1 MRGTAWWA
9 AGWLLCWAV
18 WPCQGQTVTPPT
30 LQIEQ
35 SAPQAVVLAWPAS
48 ATGFVLEA
56 TSDIG
61 GILPW
66 AIVTTSPVQQ
76 GDLLT
81 VSEPTTQQ
89 TRYYRLRYVGSALPL
104 TTVVGSSPMPA
115 EDGVAVTRETVL
127 YFSAPLAGDTLLATN
142 QFHAEFG
149 GRMILSRIEVS
160 SDHRKAS
167 LFYLE
172 NLPAGARVQ
181 VTFDGNAVKDQ
192 YGSVLDADGDGVAGG
207 VFKMFFDTF
216 STVAVGQTAVI
227 GHVYASQ
234 LVPDPNGTGQT
245 ANQPLEGVTITV
257 DGAEETLRTTTDA
270 AGFFKLQPAPAGRFF
285 VHVDGRTAVG
295 SQWPTGQYYPF
306 VGKAWDAVAG
316 VETNLA
322 SGTGEIYLPLIAAD
336 TLKPVS
342 ATTTTEI
349 TFPPSVIASNAV
361 LNGVT
366 ISVPPNDLF
375 DNSGQ
380 RGGRVGIAP
389 VSPDR
394 LPEPLPPGLSL
405 PLVITIQTDGPLNF
419 DQPVPVRFP
428 NLPDPA
434 TGLKLPPGA
443 KSALWSFNHKS
454 GKWEIQGPMTVTADG
469 AYVVSDPGVGVRQ
482 PGWHGSAPGTPPGG
496 PPPSGPCSS
505 SEGAGCGLSLLTGAL
520 DCGLSFVPGVGT
532 AFCLG
537 MGLGYGGARNV
548 MDCAI
553 GDGVDCAVS
562 VGANA
567 AGIAACLA
575 QAAPGVGQAIACG
588 AAGFSI
594 GKSCAPCI
602 FGLFG
607 GVSANALSL
616 DFTYERDVPYG
627 GPWASARRIGLQGR
641 PVLQDDPTL
650 SPEQVDF
657 QAHLALLEAYTNVLQ
672 VMYGASIWYNAV
684 DLQNGDYRPAS
695 QQVVNLLTALHTAAG
710 TGSPGGIAVTDPEV
724 TSLLSLPRPA
734 SISETDVRDVAHY
747 FNQTFTEYQAKV
759 FTHAQAGR
767 IDFMDRD
774 ELIAAMKRWTN
785 ALGTLQG
792 LGYDAVDLGGA
803 FRRFYEYNIE
813 SYSDT
818 TPGKL
823 DSRQVW
829 YWLRNETTG
838 QVLRGKLNGEGHFPI
853 AALTPDTLYR
863 ARYYEAQRGLFGE
876 VSFES
881 ATSGLVTEVPRPMLL
896 PLDPGSPD
904 TDGDGLPDAAE
915 EVIGTSPT
923 LWSTPNNGISDGSA
937 VKQGLDPFGGAVGVT
952 GVVASGATPGRAVD
966 VSILNDV
973 AAVADMEGGVTLFN
987 VASGLNPVNVA
998 QLPTPA
1004 NAYGVACSG
1013 SFAAVADDTAGLLVL
1028 DISQPSTAF
1037 IKQVVPLGAAARAV
1051 AAGSGM
1057 AYVGLTSGEVVVVEM
1072 STGTVLDRLS
1082 LGGGAIEDVAL
1093 QGDYLYALSV
1103 GTFYVLSV
1111 EDGTLTKV
1119 TSLAS
1124 PGSKGAGNLRLRLFV
1139 GGNRAYASQ
1148 LSGFNIFDL
1157 TAPDAPTLV
1166 RSYNDSQRG
1175 WRHLVSNGS
1184 GIGLAAVGP
1193 NSTDD
1198 GPHNLSLYNLN
1209 PDGTNSVFLV
1219 TFPLP
1224 GGAQAVAVNNGLG
1237 YVACSQAGLQ
1247 VVGYLPYDTQG
1258 QAPGITLSL
1267 DLPLQPNSDHY
1278 RSEEGK
1284 AFQVSAGVS
1293 DDVQVRDVEF
1303 YLDDVKVVTDGSFAF
1318 AQTLTAPLLAAGKTT
1333 FKVQA
1338 RAVDTGGNAT
1348 WSAARLV
1355 DLVKDATPPRL
1366 IKKLPKAGGIV
1377 GAANLVA
1384 AYFNEPIDPNTVS
1397 DLTFRLRF
1405 AGADGTFGTADD
1417 VAVAN
1422 GQLEYRSEI
1431 DAILLSFG
1439 SNLDPGLYEVS
1450 VRPPVA
1456 DLAGNAI
1463 PAEVKWQFWVL
1474 GGVDSDQD
1482 GIPDAIEI
1490 VLGLDPNQPS
1500 TFHDGILDGDRDLDG
1515 DGLPTSWELRYGY
1528 NPKQKDS
1535 DSNGINDGDEDPDN
1549 DGLKNL
1555 DEFKHGTNP
1564 LVADT
1569 DGDGWDDLGETL
1581 EGSDP
1586 VDANSKPKVRVVSM
1600 EASFLN
1606 AVPETLPAGSTL
1618 DAASPVVSFLNSL
1631 PDTPPADLSRTAVSA
1646 AVSYLNAQPQ
1656 SPDPGTSVTVLSPG
1670 VSYLNSLPAT
1680 ATGLIS
1686 VPSALVSY
1694 QNQ

>member
-1 MRGTAWWA
+1 MTGLACLAAWH
-9 AGWLLCWAV
+9 
-18 WPCQGQTVTPPT
+18 CQAQPVTPPT
-30 LQIEQ
+30 LQIER
-35 SAPQAVVLAWPAS
+35 SAPQQVVLAWPAS
-48 ATGFVLEA
+48 ASGFVLET

-61 GILPW
+61 GIIPW
-66 AIVTTSPVQQ
+66 DRVTTSPAQQ
-76 GDLLT
+76 GADLT
-81 VSEPTTQQ
+81 VTQDIAQ
-89 TRYYRLRYVGSALPL
+89 GTRYYRLRYVGTALPL
-104 TTVVGSSPMPA
+104 TTVVGSSPMPG
-115 EDGVAVTRETVL
+115 ENEVAVTRETVL
-127 YFSAPLAGDTLLATN
+127 YFSAPLATDTLLTN
-142 QFHAEFG
+142 SQFYAEFG
-149 GRMILSRIEVS
+149 GRKILSRVEIA
-160 SDHRKAS
+160 SDRRKAS

-172 NLPAGARVQ
+172 NLPAGSRVQ

-192 YGSVLDADGDGVAGG
+192 YGNLLDADGDGVAGG

-216 STVAVGQTAVI
+216 STVSVGQTAVI

-234 LVPDPNGTGQT
+234 LVPDPNGTGNT
-245 ANQPLEGVTITV
+245 VNQPLEGVTITV

-270 AGFFKLQPAPAGRFF
+270 QGFFKLQPSPSGRFF

-306 VGKAWDAVAG
+306 VGKAWEATAG

-342 ATTTTEI
+342 ATVPTEI

-361 LNGVT
+361 LNGVSIT
-366 ISVPPNDLF
+366 VPPNDLF

-428 NLPDPA
+428 NLPDPV
-434 TGLKLPPGA
+434 TGQKLPPGA

-469 AYVVSDPGVGVRQ
+469 NFIVSDAGVGVRQ

-505 SEGAGCGLSLLTGAL
+505 SQGAGCALSLLTGAL

-548 MDCAI
+548 MDCAL

-562 VGANA
+562 LGANA

-607 GVSANALSL
+607 GSSATSLST
-616 DFTYERDVPYG
+616 DFTYAGDVPYG
-627 GPWASARRIGLQGR
+627 GPWASARSIRLQGR
-641 PVLQDDPTL
+641 PVRQDDPTL

-657 QAHLALLEAYTNVLQ
+657 QAHLELLQAYTNVLQ

-684 DLQNGDYRPAS
+684 DIQNGDYRPAS
-695 QQVVNLLTALHTAAG
+695 QQVVNLLTALHSAAG
-710 TGSPGGIAVTDPEV
+710 AGSPGGISVTDPEV
-724 TSLLSLPRPA
+724 TSLLSLPRPN
-734 SISETDVRDVAHY
+734 SITDADVRAVAAY

-767 IDFMDRD
+767 SDFMDRD
-774 ELIAAMKRWTN
+774 ELLAAMNRWTN

-803 FRRFYEYNIE
+803 FRRFYEYNVT

-853 AALTPDTLYR
+853 AALTPNTLYR
-863 ARYYEAQRGLFGE
+863 ARYYEAQQNLFGQ
-876 VSFES
+876 VSFLS
-881 ATSGLVTEVPRPMLL
+881 ADSGLVTEVPRPMLL
-896 PLDPGSPD
+896 PLDPSSPD
-904 TDGDGLPDAAE
+904 TDGDGLADTAE
-915 EVIGTSPT
+915 DVIGTSPT
-923 LWSTPNNGISDGSA
+923 RWSTPNNGISDGAA
-937 VKQGLDPFGGAVGVT
+937 VRQGLDPFGGGVGVT

-973 AAVADMEGGVTLFN
+973 AVVADMEGGVTLFN
-987 VASGLNPVNVA
+987 VASGLNPVNLA
-998 QLPTPA
+998 QIPTPA
-1004 NAYGVACSG
+1004 NAYGVATSG
-1013 SFAAVADDTAGLLVL
+1013 SFAAVADDTSGLLVL
-1028 DISQPSTAF
+1028 DISQPDAAF
-1037 IKQVVPLGAAARAV
+1037 IKQQVFLGAAARAV
-1051 AAGSGM
+1051 AAGGGL
-1057 AYVGLTSGEVVVVEM
+1057 AYVGLTSGEIAAVEM

-1093 QGDYLYALSV
+1093 KGNRLYALTV
-1103 GTFYVLSV
+1103 GTLYVLSV
-1111 EDGTLTKV
+1111 EDGSLAKL

-1139 GGNRAYASQ
+1139 GGDRAYASQ

-1157 TAPDAPTLV
+1157 TNPDAPVFV
-1166 RSYNDSQRG
+1166 RSYTDTQRG
-1175 WRHLVSNGS
+1175 WRHVVSNGS
-1184 GIGLAAVGP
+1184 GVGLAAVGP

-1198 GPHNLSLYNLN
+1198 GPHNLSLYDLN
-1209 PDGTNSVFLV
+1209 PNGTNSQFLV
-1219 TFPLP
+1219 TFPMP
-1224 GGAQAVAVNNGLG
+1224 GGAQAVAINNGLG

-1258 QAPGITLSL
+1258 QAPGISLSL
-1267 DLPLQPNSDHY
+1267 DLPLQPDSDHF

-1284 AFQVSAGVS
+1284 PFLASAVVS

-1303 YLDDVKVVTDGSFAF
+1303 YLDDVKVVTDGNFPF
-1318 AQTLTAPLLAAGKTT
+1318 EQTLLAPLLSPGKTT

-1348 WSAARLV
+1348 WSSALLV
-1355 DLVKDATPPRL
+1355 DLVKDATPPRVV
-1366 IKKLPKAGGIV
+1366 KKLPKAGGIV
-1377 GAANLVA
+1377 GSANLVG
-1384 AYFNEPIDPNTVS
+1384 AYFNEPLDSNTVN

-1405 AGADGTFGTADD
+1405 AGADALLGTADD
-1417 VAVAN
+1417 VPIAN
-1422 GQLEYRSEI
+1422 GQLEYRSELN
-1431 DAILLSFG
+1431 AILLSFG
-1439 SNLDPGLYEVS
+1439 ANLDPGLYEVS
-1450 VRPPVA
+1450 VRPPIA
-1456 DLAGNAI
+1456 DLAGNALS
-1463 PAEVKWQFWVL
+1463 AEVKWQFWVL
-1474 GGVDSDQD
+1474 GGIDTDQD

-1490 VLGLDPNQPS
+1490 ALGLDPNKPS
-1500 TFHDGILDGDRDLDG
+1500 TYNDGILDGDRDLDG

-1528 NPKQKDS
+1528 DPKKKDS
-1535 DSNGINDGDEDPDN
+1535 DGNGINDGDEDPDN

-1564 LVADT
+1564 LVADS

-1581 EGSDP
+1581 ENTDP
-1586 VDANSKPKVRVVSM
+1586 LDANSTPKLRVVSL
-1600 EASFLN
+1600 ETSFLN
-1606 AVPETLPAGSTL
+1606 ALPE
-1618 DAASPVVSFLNSL
+1618 
-1631 PDTPPADLSRTAVSA
+1631 TPPAGTALQVTSASASYLNAVADVPPANLSRTAVSA
-1646 AVSYLNAQPQ
+1646 AVSYLNAIPQ
-1656 SPDPGTSVTVLSPG
+1656 GPDPGTSVTVHSLG
-1670 VSYLNSLPAT
+1670 VSYLNALPET
-1680 ATGLIS
+1680 ATGPVS
-1686 VPSALVSY
+1686 VPSAIVSY